1 MTRKEKVLPIR
12 ITPKV
17 ESEII
22 ELAEQADTTK
32 SAFARSIIEDFLR
45 KKSFKVFKRNQPC
58 QKN

>member
-1 MTRKEKVLPIR
+1 MARKEKVLPIR

-32 SAFARSIIEDFLR
+32 SAFARSIIEEFL
-45 KKSFKVFKRNQPC
+45 KKRSFKIFKRNQP
-58 QKN
+58 

>member
-12 ITPKV
+12 ITPKT
-17 ESEII
+17 ESQII

-45 KKSFKVFKRNQPC
+45 KRSFKVLTRKQS
-58 QKN
+58 